1 VYSAGCNP
9 DWDCGDEPIK
19 TPECVWNDL
28 DAHVREKAI
37 RILSNF
43 CYAYIRAKYADF
55 ALDSLNDS
63 NSESGLFSQSKQAL

>member
-1 VYSAGCNP
+1 MYSADCNT

-43 CYAYIRAKYADF
+43 CCAYIRAEDADF
-55 ALDSLNDS
+55 ALDGLDDS

>member
-1 VYSAGCNP
+1 MYSAGCNT
-9 DWDCGDEPIK
+9 DRDCGDEPIK

-43 CYAYIRAKYADF
+43 CYAYIRAEYADF
-55 ALDSLNDS
+55 ALDSLDDS
-63 NSESGLFSQSKQAL
+63 NPESGLFSQSKQAL